1 MEKEVLFVCTHN
13 SARSQMAEGL
23 LNALFGDR
31 YEGYSA
37 GTEPSNVNPYAINA
51 MAEIGI
57 DISTHRSESI
67 EEFRG
72 KTFDHVVTV
81 CDRAREVCPFFPG
94 KRVLHKSF
102 EDPSEF
108 KGAEDETLEQV
119 RRVRDDIKDWIQ
131 ETFCEEE

>member
-1 MEKEVLFVCTHN
+1 
-13 SARSQMAEGL
+13 MAEGL
-23 LNALFGDR
+23 LNAFSGDR

-37 GTEPSNVNPYAINA
+37 GTEPSNVNPYAIKA

-57 DISTHRSESI
+57 GISTHRSKSI
-67 EEFRG
+67 EEYRG
-72 KTFDHVVTV
+72 KTFDYVVTV

-108 KGAEDETLEQV
+108 KGAEDEILKQV
-119 RRVRDDIKDWIQ
+119 RRVRDGIKCWIQ
-131 ETFCEEE
+131 EVFRKEE